1 MANDHDNRGLPQAAL
16 PQGGGDVGGIPSPL
30 NQGVD
35 DATDRASG
43 RREGTV
49 DSDAGTTGGSVGA
62 SLPVPADSAALPQE
76 ARDRTP
82 AAGAGAGP
90 RQSGGSSMPPQAG
103 EPTPGDPR
111 DPRDADPARS
121 DGSHPG
127 SDDSAAESLGKAIS
141 EPFRSS

>member
-1 MANDHDNRGLPQAAL
+1 MANDHDNRRLPQAAL

-35 DATDRASG
+35 DAMDRASG

-62 SLPVPADSAALPQE
+62 SLPVSGDSAALPQE

-90 RQSGGSSMPPQAG
+90 RESGGSGGLPHAG
-103 EPTPGDPR
+103 EHAPG
-111 DPRDADPARS
+111 DPRDADPARR

-127 SDDSAAESLGKAIS
+127 IDDSAAESLGKAIS